1 MTNLS
6 PVLDPEIRPIQLN
19 DMDDVAALYCAVFN
33 MPPWNDAWTECT
45 AATRLTDTLS
55 TPGALGFLAWYE
67 GRLVG
72 GVVGYQE
79 QWFDGV
85 HFYLKEMFVHPAMQR
100 RGIGT
105 HLIRHLTHTLR
116 QDGIRQIYLLTERA
130 GSAADFYGVQGFSVS
145 RRMALMTRPLD
156 QA

>member
-6 PVLDPEIRPIQLN
+6 PVLAPEIRPIQLN
-19 DMDDVAALYCAVFN
+19 DMDDVATLYCAVFN
-33 MPPWNDAWTECT
+33 MPPWNDAWTERT
-45 AATRLTDTLS
+45 AATRLTDTLG
-55 TPGALGFLAWYE
+55 TPGALGFLARYE

-72 GVVGYQE
+72 GVVGHRE

-85 HFYLKEMFVHPAMQR
+85 HFSLKEMFVHPTMQR

-105 HLIRHLTHTLR
+105 RLIRHLTQTLR
-116 QDGIRQIYLLTERA
+116 QDGVRQVYLLTERA
-130 GSAADFYGVQGFSVS
+130 PRAAEFYGAQGFSVS